1 MNSGILLTMCR
12 DNKLRLFNTLSFENT
27 MQMADRGF
35 RVSKIGLALVL
46 AQIQTYVPQ
55 VPVREQYMY
64 GARIAAKCC
73 DNCKSMVA
81 RFMAVHGELMGHKL
95 RLLIKEGI
103 VCCE

>member
-1 MNSGILLTMCR
+1 MY
-12 DNKLRLFNTLSFENT
+12 
-27 MQMADRGF
+27 QQ
-35 RVSKIGLALVL
+35 IGLALVL

-103 VCCE
+103 VCCGSSRQRPIVC